1 LTAASDAQSTF
12 FFPHAICTIIKSMTL
27 LQRLIQMVT
36 DWIGGIPMD
45 ILGDRAEEA
54 VDEWR
59 KKRRLRR
66 EKQSDGNEQ
75 REQPSENTNE

>member
-1 LTAASDAQSTF
+1 VAALDAQSPF
-12 FFPHAICTIIKSMTL
+12 FFPRSICTIIRGMTL
-27 LQRLIQMVT
+27 LQKLIQMVT

-54 VDEWR
+54 VDEWL

-66 EKQSDGNEQ
+66 EKHSDGNEQ
-75 REQPSENTNE
+75 REEPREDTNE

>member
-1 LTAASDAQSTF
+1 
-12 FFPHAICTIIKSMTL
+12 
-27 LQRLIQMVT
+27 MVT

>member
-1 LTAASDAQSTF
+1 
-12 FFPHAICTIIKSMTL
+12 MTL

-45 ILGDRAEEA
+45 ILGNQAEEA
-54 VDEWR
+54 VGEWL

-66 EKQSDGNEQ
+66 AKESDGNEH
-75 REQPSENTNE
+75 REEPDENQSD

>member
-1 LTAASDAQSTF
+1 
-12 FFPHAICTIIKSMTL
+12 MTL